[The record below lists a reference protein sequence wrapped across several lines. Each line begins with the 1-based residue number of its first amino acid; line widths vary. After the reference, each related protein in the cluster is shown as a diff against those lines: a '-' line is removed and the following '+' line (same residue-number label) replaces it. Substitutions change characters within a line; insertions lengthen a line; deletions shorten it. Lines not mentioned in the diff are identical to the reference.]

1 MKLLFRFFRRLPW
14 FLASLTVLVGIL
26 LLGVSLL
33 GRHPLYEELPDFD
46 YRSKVLEL
54 MESGRYA
61 EAETLIDDLLDCHWY
76 ADRHELEVW
85 RTYCRKSRPGAA
97 AAFAAGFLTGSVDSA
112 GAASGAI
119 VGDLLIWGDLRDLAA
134 QGFFLAS
141 GQETDPWLS
150 ALSALGLATEIV
162 PQGDMLSSGLK
173 VLRKA
178 GALSPKLVRRVISA
192 AGKLAKGTLSAAD
205 RKLFAHL
212 RLLLDKCGLPRCR
225 TIFKVIDSDKKA
237 AALARAAGIPT
248 LLIGLTVVAFGT
260 SAPELVVSID
270 AASRGADEIS
280 IGNVVGSN
288 ICNIALILGVSAL
301 VRPLPVNRSLFKLD
315 MPVMIGSSLLLLLWG
330 VLRGGIS
337 SVGGAVFCVL
347 LVAYLVRRFYNAR
360 HDAAEAAAIAAEAE
374 EAPRMRWYLAAL
386 LTVLA
391 AAMLIAGGKLF
402 VDGAVE
408 AARLLKVSEAVIG
421 LTVVALGTS
430 LPELATGVA
439 AAWRGECDIAVGNV
453 VGSNIFNILCILGIS
468 PLVSPLRSGKVT
480 FFDFGLMAFCSLL
493 LYVLMRSGKSIS
505 RPSGGA
511 LVAIYLLY
519 MAKLALRPEWGGVW
533 R

>member
-237 AALARAAGIPT
+237 AALARAAAQDPRR
-248 LLIGLTVVAFGT
+248 LHLALI
-260 SAPELVVSID
+260 SAPTAATAALEKVSSRDGI
-270 AASRGADEIS
+270 ARVLASS
-280 IGNVVGSN
+280 CKGS
-288 ICNIALILGVSAL
+288 AGV
-301 VRPLPVNRSLFKLD
+301 R
-315 MPVMIGSSLLLLLWG
+315 
-330 VLRGGIS
+330 
-337 SVGGAVFCVL
+337 
-347 LVAYLVRRFYNAR
+347 LVRR
-360 HDAAEAAAIAAEAE
+360 H
-374 EAPRMRWYLAAL
+374 YLVPLIKITASGRAGQL
-386 LTVLA
+386 LRQTLLSRPEFRKKCELIGVGLILA
-391 AAMLIAGGKLF
+391 GVAGL
-402 VDGAVE
+402 A
-408 AARLLKVSEAVIG
+408 G
-421 LTVVALGTS
+421 LTTLSFRRRNSHRA
-430 LPELATGVA
+430 
-439 AAWRGECDIAVGNV
+439 D
-453 VGSNIFNILCILGIS
+453 
-468 PLVSPLRSGKVT
+468 
-480 FFDFGLMAFCSLL
+480 
-493 LYVLMRSGKSIS
+493 
-505 RPSGGA
+505 RP
-511 LVAIYLLY
+511 
-519 MAKLALRPEWGGVW
+519 
-533 R
+533 